1 MAPLAL
7 RFMWARAL
15 PVLLV
20 LALGTASAAAPPKPP
35 APPPISCEAVVSLGT
50 AWVSTQG
57 NTSYTTLNLNIINK
71 AAAILAVPWTLTL
84 KSAGYGNIRQV
95 QAVPLL
101 KSCNCWTRCNFL
113 ASWSLFLPM
122 DGLLRAHEHQ

>member
-95 QAVPLL
+95 QAVPSSSRAIAGPAAIFWQVGHCSYL
-101 KSCNCWTRCNFL
+101 W
-113 ASWSLFLPM
+113 M
-122 DGLLRAHEHQ
+122 DC